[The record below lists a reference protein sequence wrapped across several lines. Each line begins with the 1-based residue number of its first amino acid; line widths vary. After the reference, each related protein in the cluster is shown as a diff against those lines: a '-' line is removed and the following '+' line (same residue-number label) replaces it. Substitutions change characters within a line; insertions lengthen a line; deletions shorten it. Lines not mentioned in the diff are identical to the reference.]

1 MVARFEANF
10 PFLSAAREFA
20 ASKGI
25 ELDSL
30 LSSDSYEGSRVR
42 GAQRV
47 EDAIINSEVSYNPL
61 RNDMEAAMEIMS
73 YPYARIL
80 VSAIND
86 KFLTR
91 RYALAEAVRMNKLLG
106 REDYAAIITIAQ
118 ELDVHARTVMTKE
131 GKHELEM
138 HFADYLRLSSRI
150 KSTDWKL
157 VNTEI
162 RNGYVRLSND
172 RFTRALQ
179 NALQDRIEAEL
190 PMKLPDEMLKAVKRD
205 TDRLKNIL
213 EANKAKFTVTFTG
226 ELKPETLPP
235 CIRTLLANAQHGV
248 NLPHSGRFAL
258 VSFLHTIGMNLEQ
271 ILALFSQS
279 PDFDESKSIYQIK
292 HITGELSGTEGYT
305 PPECSTMKTNGIC
318 YDPDNLCAKETVNH
332 PLTYFRIKTNPR
344 GPPQKDPNKE

>member
-25 ELDSL
+25 ELDAL
-30 LSSDSYEGSRVR
+30 LSSESYEDSRAR

-47 EDAIINSEVSYNPL
+47 EDAILNNEVSYRPL
-61 RNDMEAAMEIMS
+61 RNDIEAAMEIMS

-80 VSAIND
+80 VSAIDD
-86 KFLTR
+86 KYLTR
-91 RYALAEAVRMNKLLG
+91 RYALSEAVRMNKLLG
-106 REDYAAIITIAQ
+106 REEYSAIITIAQ
-118 ELDVHARTVMTKE
+118 ELDVHARTILTKE
-131 GKHELEM
+131 GTTELEM

-150 KSTDWKL
+150 KSPDWKL

-162 RNGYVRLSND
+162 RNGYVRLNKD
-172 RFTRALQ
+172 RFARALQ
-179 NALQDRIEAEL
+179 NALQDRIESEL
-190 PMKLPDEMLKAVKRD
+190 PMKLPDEMLKAVRKD
-205 TDRLKNIL
+205 SDRLKNIL
-213 EANKAKFTVTFTG
+213 DANKSKFTATFTG

-235 CIRTLLANAQHGV
+235 CIRTLLANAQNGV

-258 VSFLHTIGMNLEQ
+258 VSFLHTIGLSLDQ
-271 ILALFSQS
+271 ILALFAQS

-292 HITGELSGTEGYT
+292 HITGELNGTDGYT

-318 YDPDNLCAKETVNH
+318 YDPDNLCAKETLNH

-344 GPPQKDPNKE
+344 GPQKDEGKA